1 MAFVAQKPVLYEALG
16 ETYYYNS
23 VYETFEEY
31 SSEFSTSS
39 ASSSNSEYYTEG
51 AGGAGGNNPFTRSF
65 SSSSSFEGA
74 WSSTGYETS
83 ADFSQN
89 SAGRHNSV
97 NNSYT
102 QKEQATTITESSS
115 RTLWHSSASTLEWY
129 LYTTSF
135 ANKTTFV
142 VPYSTLTSSTSGSSS
157 TSRSGST
164 SKTWYYFSG
173 AYTTIEF
180 LPGRSGVTF
189 SELFVNSTPSGTTTS
204 ETSGGSQTDFDN
216 THTYLASTTYTL
228 SYEGNDN
235 VYYRTYKTVTVA
247 SVDAG
252 TKLLRFDLEFFVAHP
267 TVEAVCLYP
276 NQQTGVV
283 CPLLGEVGLFAG
295 SSTTFPEGHF
305 YNVGAA
311 LQTYE
316 TFDAIVY
323 GESTSTFFIG
333 DTLEEASATWG
344 EYDSV
349 GGASS
354 EDARSTTDAASKVT
368 TYSTTRV
375 TPTVNEATGAISP
388 GYSYDYTA
396 DNPAGDRYETYVRAV
411 QSTCRRFYP
420 EAEAGVVSVPELM
433 GVTSTEAVAYPKMF
447 VTTSSTS
454 GSGTTSGTFGTR
466 ILAAWWQDEVF
477 YFVGLDAT
485 SSSGRSFTL
494 SKDAGST
501 YKPPR
506 YSYTRA
512 NPPPVV
518 GGGSPAYP
526 DESPIYGDTDTI
538 YGDTVGPR
546 YGYGWFSW
554 APPVVVRKV
563 ALGGMQI
570 PQDFSVGGGRYANP
584 VFAQT
589 PSQYGFAQRPA
600 VLGPL
605 FADTEHLDGTGVA
618 ARTQTA
624 HVWGVP
630 QGAQAGVVV
639 GGNDAPAGWDATVV
653 TPCGVFMT
661 ASYSG
666 TESGPSELSSVYL
679 PFTAQTTQVL
689 GDARTVWVP
698 ADYHINKSST
708 GYAPWFDVFWA
719 GTPRYYNNTS
729 EFF

>member
-16 ETYYYNS
+16 ETYAYNS
-23 VYETFEEY
+23 AYETLERY
-31 SSEFSTSS
+31 SSEFSTSRGS
-39 ASSSNSEYYTEG
+39 TADSGYSTVG
-51 AGGAGGNNPFTRSF
+51 AGGAGGGSPFTKSF
-65 SSSSSFEGA
+65 TSSESFEGA

-83 ADFSQN
+83 ADFYQN

-97 NNSYT
+97 HISYT
-102 QKEQATTITESSS
+102 QKEQATTVTETSSQ
-115 RTLWHSSASTLEWY
+115 TLWHSSASTFEWY

-135 ANKTTFV
+135 GNNTTFV
-142 VPYSTLTSSTSGSSS
+142 VPYATSTSSTSGSSS

-173 AYTTIEF
+173 AYSTFEF
-180 LPGRSGVTF
+180 LPGRSGATF
-189 SELFVNSTPSGTTTS
+189 SELFVNSTPSGATTS
-204 ETSGGSQTDFDN
+204 ETSEGSQTDFEN
-216 THTYLASTTYTL
+216 IRTYWASTTYTL
-228 SYEGNDN
+228 SYEENDV
-235 VYYRTYKTVTVA
+235 VYYRTYNTVYPT

-283 CPLLGEVGLFAG
+283 CPLLGEAGLFAG
-295 SSTTFPEGHF
+295 SSTTFPAGHF

-316 TFDAIVY
+316 TFDASVY
-323 GESTSTFFIG
+323 GESTSTFFTG
-333 DTLEEASATWG
+333 DTLEEASATWD

-354 EDARSTTDAASKVT
+354 VDARSTTNAASKVT

-375 TPTVNEATGAISP
+375 TPTVSEATGAIPP
-388 GYSYDYTA
+388 GYSYDYTS

-420 EAEAGVVSVPELM
+420 EAEAGVASVREPM

-454 GSGTTSGTFGTR
+454 GSGTISNTFGTLVLIPR
-466 ILAAWWQDEVF
+466 WVESEQ
-477 YFVGLDAT
+477 YFRPVSAS
-485 SSSGRSFTL
+485 SSSGQSFTR

-501 YKPPR
+501 GALPR

-518 GGGSPAYP
+518 LGGSPAYP

-554 APPVVVRKV
+554 AHPVVVRKV
-563 ALGGMQI
+563 ALGGVQI

-605 FADTEHLDGTGVA
+605 FADTEHLEGTGLA

-624 HVWGVP
+624 HVWGDP
-630 QGAQAGVVV
+630 PGAQAGVVV
-639 GGNDAPAGWDATVV
+639 VGNDAPAGWDATVV

-698 ADYHINKSST
+698 AAYRINKSST